1 MEHRCYIVQRRSLG
15 ECQKAEEGHATVVGA
30 SIERLI
36 AFVAHDRVALSFDR
50 SFRPTEGGA
59 IGGGRLSGGSLKNH
73 L

>member
-36 AFVAHDRVALSFDR
+36 AFVAHDRVAVCTGNLDSDVVVMKSAKDR
-50 SFRPTEGGA
+50 T
-59 IGGGRLSGGSLKNH
+59 
-73 L
+73 